1 MKKYGNIHQHFAVL
15 ASPGKWDYVP
25 ILPYYEH
32 THFHRKICNFVIM
45 HLFTTLSY
53 FDGNKDFKSSKALK
67 WVLIYSSFY
76 SKVVVFFPIKNFLT
90 SSPENKIPFKE
101 ALIMAGLSNILF
113 PRRCMLNMMMVDILP
128 FLQLMAD

>member
-32 THFHRKICNFVIM
+32 THFHRKICNFEIM
-45 HLFTTLSY
+45 HLFTTFSHI
-53 FDGNKDFKSSKALK
+53 DGNKDFKSSKALK

-76 SKVVVFFPIKNFLT
+76 SKVVFF
-90 SSPENKIPFKE
+90 SPLKFFDLK
-101 ALIMAGLSNILF
+101 S
-113 PRRCMLNMMMVDILP
+113 
-128 FLQLMAD
+128 

>member
-15 ASPGKWDYVP
+15 ASPGKWDYVT

-76 SKVVVFFPIKNFLT
+76 SKVVVFFPLKIFWPQVLKTRFHLRKHWLWQDFQT
-90 SSPENKIPFKE
+90 SY
-101 ALIMAGLSNILF
+101 F
-113 PRRCMLNMMMVDILP
+113 PGDACWTWWWWI
-128 FLQLMAD
+128 FSHFFS